1 MTSVKVVY
9 KRVNTSSWQ
18 TVDGGWQCLVVY
30 VCAHACARTVCV
42 RNRELCLHPA
52 ATRQSSK
59 VNSLFLACA
68 QFMMCFPLH
77 IELKPVDRNSYLMS
91 STFFSGGIFFFV
103 VFWYSVLKV
112 IMGAQNNCSEVILRK
127 GPCVFKEKNNCFQR
141 TFVSSEDRLLC
152 ISQCLFV
159 APKVILETL
168 ELFPFWL
175 LLEMCQVFWPLL
187 QKSQVSHIMLIQ
199 W

>member
-1 MTSVKVVY
+1 MLSLRAFSHRLSQEQRHVGETFFFHGVPVSSVPPQPRNPPFLNGSGPYHLIIQVNKEPFTGDGPVTSVKVVY
-9 KRVNTSSWQ
+9 RRVNTSSWQ

-103 VFWYSVLKV
+103 VF
-112 IMGAQNNCSEVILRK
+112 
-127 GPCVFKEKNNCFQR
+127 
-141 TFVSSEDRLLC
+141 
-152 ISQCLFV
+152 
-159 APKVILETL
+159 
-168 ELFPFWL
+168 
-175 LLEMCQVFWPLL
+175 
-187 QKSQVSHIMLIQ
+187 
-199 W
+199 